1 MAAADQMGGGESPSA
16 PGDYP
21 LKNTAALLNDRLGLY
36 LSNEQQR
43 GLATGLMVGVALGAA
58 VLAWSVGSSLRKR

>member
-1 MAAADQMGGGESPSA
+1 MAAADQLGGQLSQMA
-16 PGDYP
+16 TGDYP

-36 LSNEQQR
+36 LSTEQQR

-58 VLAWSVGSSLRKR
+58 VLAWSMGSSLRKR